1 MINNARRGIV
11 ENGSNWFL
19 AFSFNSAKFIVFP
32 FLIFIFLK
40 KSRSRTAGN
49 KVIILN
55 IQKSENLSGEKNTED
70 IYNPDDVPAEQ
81 KT

>member
-1 MINNARRGIV
+1 MQGV
-11 ENGSNWFL
+11 
-19 AFSFNSAKFIVFP
+19 V
-32 FLIFIFLK
+32 FLK